1 MAEHQITSEEAKT
14 NLLASAAFLA
24 ETIKSS
30 DGHAAAMREI
40 VPRYLKKNQV
50 DLSAEFANS
59 VDDPFTRDRLLSLVA
74 EKCAAIDD
82 DEYAFQ
88 LVEAIEDFGAKAEA
102 TEKLAARKASGGAFE
117 KALEIAGTLPNPD
130 YALGD
135 IAARQTAQG
144 EEDAAW
150 ETLAR
155 IEFSNAKI
163 VALQNIAHHYSE
175 TGEPAKAVE
184 MIDKA
189 GDFIDEIEMPEE
201 SVLTM
206 IDIGNHFIEAKEN
219 GRAIQ
224 IFDKAKLTAET
235 LDSQQRDLFLAR
247 IALGLLNAGSLDL
260 ADRALDLVAD
270 NAQMAWTLLGY
281 SRHFQARN
289 EPDEAADILEEAY
302 AILKSQKDRDVRD
315 SRFRF
320 NLWANIAAEFAQIG
334 KNGRAVE
341 IAQEITDETAQ
352 VAALSNIAQICAL
365 QDKDELARQAVNAIG
380 DDAARLFALLGISD
394 AKIKNGK
401 REEALNFLREAE
413 TLSETVPQLA
423 SRSDALNELA
433 RRFQELGDAAKG
445 RELLHENLELISTI
459 RDESSRAVAL
469 AHLSDFYEQLNYEL
483 NDAEREILAAMV
495 RKAGG

>member
-1 MAEHQITSEEAKT
+1 MAEHQITNEEAKT

-40 VPRYLKKNQV
+40 VPRYLKRDKV

-74 EKCAAIDD
+74 EKCAAIND

-102 TEKLAARKASGGAFE
+102 GEKIAVQKASTGAFE
-117 KALEIAGTLPNPD
+117 KALEIAGTLPDPD
-130 YALGD
+130 YVFGD
-135 IAARQTAQG
+135 VAARQMAKG

-150 ETLAR
+150 KLLAQ
-155 IEFSNAKI
+155 IDLPNAKI
-163 VALQNIAHHYSE
+163 VALQNLAHQYLEAGDS
-175 TGEPAKAVE
+175 ANAVKMINKA
-184 MIDKA
+184 A
-189 GDFIDEIEMPEE
+189 DFIDEIEMPEE

-219 GRAIQ
+219 GRAIE
-224 IFDKAKLTAET
+224 IFDRAKATAET

-247 IALGLLNAGSLDL
+247 IALGFLNAGSLDL

-270 NAQMAWTLLGY
+270 SAQMAWTLLGY
-281 SRHFQARN
+281 SRHFQAQN
-289 EPDEAADILEEAY
+289 EPDEAAEILEEAY

-320 NLWANIAAEFAQIG
+320 NLWANIAAEFAQIR
-334 KNGRAVE
+334 KNERAVE
-341 IAQEITDETAQ
+341 IAQEITDEASQ
-352 VAALSNIAQICAL
+352 ISALSTIAQICAL
-365 QDKDELARQAVNAIG
+365 QDKDELARQSVNAIG
-380 DDAARLFALLGISD
+380 DDAPRLFALLGISD
-394 AKIKNGK
+394 AKIKTGK

-433 RRFQELGDAAKG
+433 KRFQDLGDATKA

-469 AHLSDFYEQLNYEL
+469 AHLSDFYERLNYEL
-483 NDAEREILAAMV
+483 NDAEREILDALV
-495 RKAGG
+495 RKVGG